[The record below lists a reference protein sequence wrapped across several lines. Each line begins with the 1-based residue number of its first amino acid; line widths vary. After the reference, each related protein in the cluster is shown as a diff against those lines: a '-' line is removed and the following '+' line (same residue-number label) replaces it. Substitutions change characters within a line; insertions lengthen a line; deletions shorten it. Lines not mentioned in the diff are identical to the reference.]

1 LCLGGGRGCSLV
13 LILLRLLFR
22 HFIINY

>member
-1 LCLGGGRGCSLV
+1 LWLGGDRCCR
-13 LILLRLLFR
+13 LILLLLRLLFR